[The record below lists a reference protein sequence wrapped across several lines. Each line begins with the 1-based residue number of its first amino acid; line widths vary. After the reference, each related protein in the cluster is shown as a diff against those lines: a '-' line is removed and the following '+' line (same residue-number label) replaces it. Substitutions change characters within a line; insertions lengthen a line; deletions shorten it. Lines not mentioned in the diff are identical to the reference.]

1 MRVRTVAGGLT
12 VNAVAGSYVVVLGL
26 NVDDALRSG
35 LRGFAIQREDKTE
48 GETRWMKGTKTFA
61 SVEAHPTPGELFSSL
76 EHPYQTFQWQDG
88 ASTSRPARSFIIS
101 TNDRDCG
108 PLWRSGV
115 VCRL

>member
-26 NVDDALRSG
+26 NVDEALRPG

-61 SVEAHPTPGELFSSL
+61 SVEAHPTPGESFSSL
-76 EHPYQTFQWQDG
+76 EHPYHRRSAWPLVRDEVETQLLSNRILRRE
-88 ASTSRPARSFIIS
+88 STAAPSPH
-101 TNDRDCG
+101 G
-108 PLWRSGV
+108 
-115 VCRL
+115 